1 MRRQQPAFVAL
12 LEAAEAG
19 FATCEWD
26 AAAIRDATV
35 EAGTAVGV
43 GTLGKAQ
50 APVRL
55 AVTGRTVGPP
65 LFESLVVLGRQR
77 TLARLSAAR
86 QRALRE
92 DQAPAPA

>member
-19 FATCEWD
+19 FAACEWE
-26 AAAIRDATV
+26 AAAIREATV
-35 EAGTAVGV
+35 EAGEKAGV
-43 GTLGKAQ
+43 TNLGKAQ

-65 LFESLVVLGRQR
+65 LFESLVLLGRRR
-77 TLARLSAAR
+77 TVERLAAAR
-86 QRALRE
+86 QRATRE
-92 DQAPAPA
+92 DQAGATS